1 MITFEILYLEMDQSD
16 VVLDVD
22 HYLLAVFIR
31 ARGFDTSPVETF
43 MSGLE
48 MRR

>member
-1 MITFEILYLEMDQSD
+1 MDQSD

-22 HYLLAVFIR
+22 HYLLAVFVW
-31 ARGFDTSPVETF
+31 ARGLDTSPVKTLV
-43 MSGLE
+43 SGLE